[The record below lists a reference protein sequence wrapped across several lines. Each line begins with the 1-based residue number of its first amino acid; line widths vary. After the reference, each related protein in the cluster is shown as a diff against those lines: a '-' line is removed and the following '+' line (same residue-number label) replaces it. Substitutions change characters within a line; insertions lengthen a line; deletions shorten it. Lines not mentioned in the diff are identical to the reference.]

1 MNPAA
6 NAAIAAACGS
16 CPGFGD
22 AGVIGLGTSGVVVSR
37 LATDPTDAVGM
48 ETTGDVVTDG
58 AVGETAVA
66 TAGVPDGATVV
77 TAVERMVGADLV
89 ATAGAGTV
97 AVG

>member
-1 MNPAA
+1 
-6 NAAIAAACGS
+6 
-16 CPGFGD
+16 
-22 AGVIGLGTSGVVVSR
+22 
-37 LATDPTDAVGM
+37 M